1 MRDLVHLGLAD
12 PRYPAAL
19 QTHLGHS
26 APAAIAALGD
36 LHILQRKSLALFCS
50 VKCPGNLIVQTYDLA
65 QKLRAAGVTVIGGFH
80 SPMERECLR
89 ILLRSPHP
97 VIICPAR
104 SLPKRLAPEFRK
116 PLEEGR
122 LLLLSSFADAVCR
135 ADEETAHRRN
145 RLVAALADR
154 IFAAY
159 AAPNSKTE
167 LFCREIIA
175 WGKPLYTLA
184 GEANANLLALGAMPI
199 ARFLDSVSA
208 VRYGLRP

>member
-1 MRDLVHLGLAD
+1 MRYLVHLGLDD

-135 ADEETAHRRN
+135 ADEETALQRN
-145 RLVAALADR
+145 CLVAALADR

-199 ARFLDSVSA
+199 ARFLD
-208 VRYGLRP
+208 